1 MKVVMFQIFQ
11 SQHGWLTVCYC
22 VILSDDPKVELA
34 QFEEVLQHYKLHRG
48 RICWTGCFRLF

>member
-22 VILSDDPKVELA
+22 VIPSDDLKVELA
-34 QFEEVLQHYKLHRG
+34 QFEQLL
-48 RICWTGCFRLF
+48 